1 MSAAMAA
8 LTILAACSKQSGT
21 EGNVRIAL
29 EQQSNLVDV
38 STKSSVG
45 DFTTLPSASAFTVK
59 ISDAQDNITP
69 VTDLSAPV
77 TLTTGTTAMTNA

>member
-1 MSAAMAA
+1 MRIRTMSAAMAA

-45 DFTTLPSASAFTVK
+45 DFTTLP
-59 ISDAQDNITP
+59 
-69 VTDLSAPV
+69 
-77 TLTTGTTAMTNA
+77 